1 MTEKQDKKISSRRSL
16 KGGESMENKKKF
28 IEELGVLLMM
38 YSREEV
44 EKFEYIRED
53 FEELV
58 CITYTNGYKKY
69 VNIFGDSC
77 IAVMSDVYK
86 AMR

>member
-1 MTEKQDKKISSRRSL
+1 ML
-16 KGGESMENKKKF
+16 ENKEKF
-28 IEELGVLLMM
+28 VEELGRILMM

-44 EKFEYIRED
+44 EKLEYIKKD
-53 FEELV
+53 SEEFV
-58 CITYTNGYKKY
+58 CITYMNGYKKY
-69 VNIFGDSC
+69 VNVWGDSC

>member
-1 MTEKQDKKISSRRSL
+1 
-16 KGGESMENKKKF
+16 MENKEKF

-53 FEELV
+53 SEELV

-69 VNIFGDSC
+69 VNIWGDSC